1 MELSHEENK
10 KTYTI
15 SPKLTKS
22 IYDEETWSNTLQNG
36 NNIDIIIISYWRWAE
51 FGISISS
58 DEYKKLKK
66 LETIVVSDFDYEFYN
81 SDDCRCK
88 ETIIKNQDKYTDE
101 ELKEINELIG
111 NPDNCDEDPLEENG
125 WVSTDVK
132 YVITD
137 GCDLVEED

>member
-1 MELSHEENK
+1 MELSDEEN

-36 NNIDIIIISYWRWAE
+36 KNVDIIIISYWRWAE
-51 FGISISS
+51 FGISLSP

-66 LETIVVSDFDYEFYN
+66 LETIVVSDYDYEFYS

-88 ETIIKNQDKYTDE
+88 ETLIENKDKYSE
-101 ELKEINELIG
+101 EEIEEINELIG
-111 NPDNCDEDPLEENG
+111 DKDCCDEDTLEENG
-125 WVSTDVK
+125 WVSGDVT

-137 GCDLVEED
+137 GFDLVEEE